1 MKSIF
6 LGLAATISLVL
17 QMLLSWVITAYMLH
31 AMSAPTWVWV
41 LFTIAVINSSVL
53 RVIERVI
60 EALWVSTEPKK

>member
-1 MKSIF
+1 MKSMF
-6 LGLAATISLVL
+6 LGLAGVISLVL

-53 RVIERVI
+53 RVIE
-60 EALWVSTEPKK
+60 ALLVPTEPKK

>member
-6 LGLAATISLVL
+6 LGLAATISLGL

-60 EALWVSTEPKK
+60 EALWVSAEPKK